1 MMRTTL
7 VAAALSIWGAVAPA
21 AAPPVQ
27 IAIRDGRVWLK
38 ADGATVADVLREWA
52 RVGGTAVVDGE
63 RLPRTL
69 VSLHLEAEPEQEA
82 LEILLRGVGGFVTVG
97 RAASRLDTGASRFER
112 IVVVPSTAQPAAT
125 FAATPAVRAAA
136 VRTEP
141 AAPVPAPVYTASGA
155 QRVIG
160 SDGLLVPDDQ
170 EDAPPVRATPTSI
183 PPGFSPPSGPTP
195 GATPPTPAPPAPPG
209 VITPPRPGP
218 SVPPPGRPR

>member
-1 MMRTTL
+1 MMRMTL
-7 VAAALSIWGAVAPA
+7 VAVAFSIAGAVAAA

-27 IAIRDGRVWLK
+27 IAIQDGRVWLK

-52 RVGGTAVVDGE
+52 RVGGTAVIDGE

-69 VSLHLEAEPEQEA
+69 VSLHLEGEPEQEA

-97 RAASRLDTGASRFER
+97 RAAARVDTGASRFER
-112 IVVVPSTAQPAAT
+112 IVVVPSTGQPAAN
-125 FAATPAVRAAA
+125 FAATPAMRATSERSTAP
-136 VRTEP
+136 V
-141 AAPVPAPVYTASGA
+141 APVPAPVYTASGA

-160 SDGLLVPDDQ
+160 PDGLLVPDDQ

-183 PPGFSPPSGPTP
+183 PPGFSPPSGGPTP
-195 GATPPTPAPPAPPG
+195 GATQPTPPPPG

-218 SVPPPGRPR
+218 SVPPPVRRR